1 MTRPVRVYQED
12 WWPFRNLPNAL
23 ERFERETGI
32 KTELVWDKAG
42 VGLIETMFDKMIRSF
57 TDDDPPFDLV
67 CCDEVMLR
75 RFASRG
81 RVLGLNQLMGRDGIT
96 LADATAETRRVVSFE
111 GEVSACP
118 ASTSPTFCSTV
129 GTCSTATPSRFRK
142 AGTRSNRSEPSSRR
156 RFAATAR
163 PSSTLSQ
170 AAEQEAAG
178 MRSGRWGPCWVPMG
192 ASGRPETSRWSRWA
206 SRSARPLPRTLTC

>member
-23 ERFERETGI
+23 ERFERETGT

-81 RVLGLNQLMGRDGIT
+81 RVLGLNQLTRIIQRR
-96 LADATAETRRVVSFE
+96 LADVA
-111 GEVSACP
+111 
-118 ASTSPTFCSTV
+118 
-129 GTCSTATPSRFRK
+129 
-142 AGTRSNRSEPSSRR
+142 
-156 RFAATAR
+156 
-163 PSSTLSQ
+163 
-170 AAEQEAAG
+170 
-178 MRSGRWGPCWVPMG
+178 
-192 ASGRPETSRWSRWA
+192 
-206 SRSARPLPRTLTC
+206 

>member
-42 VGLIETMFDKMIRSF
+42 VGLIETMFDQMIRSF

-96 LADATAETRRVVSFE
+96 LADATDETRRAVSFE
-111 GEVSACP
+111 GEV
-118 ASTSPTFCSTV
+118 V
-129 GTCSTATPSRFRK
+129 GLPCINVSNLLALPS
-142 AGTRSNRSEPSSRR
+142 
-156 RFAATAR
+156 
-163 PSSTLSQ
+163 
-170 AAEQEAAG
+170 
-178 MRSGRWGPCWVPMG
+178 
-192 ASGRPETSRWSRWA
+192 
-206 SRSARPLPRTLTC
+206 